1 MDTKKCA
8 TLYFVFLVFI
18 SVAFMSQAS
27 VAPPK
32 PPSSIPNSGV
42 DHHTPSAKHGIALEP
57 AASEYG
63 SGDRDGV
70 YEAIVYPPS
79 PN

>member
-8 TLYFVFLVFI
+8 TLFFVFLVFL

-32 PPSSIPNSGV
+32 PPNA
-42 DHHTPSAKHGIALEP
+42 DHHLPSAKHGIALEP
-57 AASEYG
+57 AMSEYG
-63 SGDRDGV
+63 SGDRDGA

-79 PN
+79 LN